1 MAIKTATVQ
10 ARIKPDLKK
19 DVDQILGELG
29 ISASEVINMLYSLIR
44 IRRGL
49 PFDVSLAKNGDALK
63 SRAELIELLEDQLD
77 LADLL
82 ARDKANEKS
91 YTIKEAREILGL

>member
-1 MAIKTATVQ
+1 MAIKTATIQ

-19 DVDQILGELG
+19 EVDQILNELG

-49 PFDVSLAKNGDALK
+49 PFDVSLVKNGDALK
-63 SRAELIELLEDQLD
+63 SRAELIEFLEDQID
-77 LADLL
+77 LTDLL
-82 ARDKANEKS
+82 ARDAANEKS
-91 YTIKEAREILGL
+91 YSAEEAKEILGL